1 MLVNLNTVEVEFD
14 FYDADQGPAY
24 VAGSEKIAK
33 VCADMEDKR
42 APEEI
47 RAGYIAAANATADM
61 LDAMFGAGMGEK
73 ILLGKKSLKLCID
86 ILNALRDSVNQ
97 QAAEMAAI
105 QARYTP
111 NRLARRSAKA

>member
-1 MLVNLNTVEVEFD
+1 MLANLNTVEVEFD

-24 VAGSEKIAK
+24 IDGSEKIVK
-33 VCADMEDKR
+33 VCADMQGKR

-47 RAGYIAAANATADM
+47 RAGYIAAANATAEM
-61 LDAMFGAGMGEK
+61 LDTMFGAGMGEK

-86 ILNALRDSVNQ
+86 ILDALRDSVDQ
-97 QAAEMAAI
+97 QAAEMAAV